1 MPAMRS
7 GHHAIGGNT
16 RLIAF
21 FVCLSGLSFTLAS
34 RSPQSP
40 FSSAMNLGHVSMR
53 EPPRRPRFSLHPT
66 GSSGC
71 PLTSWQFAVCLD
83 LRYEPALPILQLVRW
98 WLVNF
103 PSPVESAPAA
113 ALFFVCV
120 HPILALLPLLLL
132 TPFILRILT
141 FTCFYHHCCSCLD
154 CNSTSSAALRFDTSP
169 QLGQQRPPSLPGRF
183 SPDVRE
189 K

>member
-1 MPAMRS
+1 MPAMRF

-21 FVCLSGLSFTLAS
+21 FVCLSGLSFILAP

-71 PLTSWQFAVCLD
+71 PLTLWQFPVCLD

-98 WLVNF
+98 WLVNSQ
-103 PSPVESAPAA
+103 SPVECRNCCSFLCLCPSHPRSHPCSPPDTPYSSH
-113 ALFFVCV
+113 LNVYLLLSSLLQLPRLQFDLVCS
-120 HPILALLPLLLL
+120 LAL
-132 TPFILRILT
+132 
-141 FTCFYHHCCSCLD
+141 
-154 CNSTSSAALRFDTSP
+154 
-169 QLGQQRPPSLPGRF
+169 
-183 SPDVRE
+183 
-189 K
+189 